1 MYKELEHILSDSRS
15 GHVIVIDDARL
26 FGTDPAYP
34 TIEELTNFIHLKNA
48 DFKIVIQDDSIRLLP
63 QNQPSTML

>member
-1 MYKELEHILSDSRS
+1 M

-34 TIEELTNFIHLKNA
+34 TIDELTAFVEKHQTGSAIEIDN
-48 DFKIVIQDDSIRLLP
+48 DSIRVEP
-63 QNQPSTML
+63 A